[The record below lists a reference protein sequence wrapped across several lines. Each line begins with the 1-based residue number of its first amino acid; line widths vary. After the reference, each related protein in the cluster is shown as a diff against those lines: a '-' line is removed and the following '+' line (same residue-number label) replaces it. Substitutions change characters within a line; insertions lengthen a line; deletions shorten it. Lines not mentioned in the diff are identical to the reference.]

1 MNEIINAVQPAVASA
16 ATLILTA
23 VISAVGAKL
32 VALINRRKEKVVA
45 EIGTAEYNRK
55 LGIAKQVWG
64 AVDEYF
70 RVTSN
75 VQKTVD
81 TASGKFAEMMG
92 RALPG
97 ITTDEIKQM
106 QAVVAGEVNAG
117 RAALTATLP
126 EQDVV
131 ATAEAVTLPAD
142 TVTTTA

>member
-32 VALINRRKEKVVA
+32 VALISRRKEKVVA
-45 EIGTAEYNRK
+45 EIGAAEYNRK
-55 LGIAKQVWG
+55 IGIAKQVWG

-70 RVTSN
+70 RVTPA
-75 VQKTVD
+75 VTKTVD
-81 TASGKFAEMMG
+81 TAGGKFAEMLG
-92 RALPG
+92 KALPG
-97 ITTDEIKQM
+97 ITADEIKQL

-117 RAALTATLP
+117 RAALTAAVP
-126 EQDVV
+126 EQDVT

-142 TVTTTA
+142 TAAANA

>member
-45 EIGTAEYNRK
+45 EIGAAEYNRK
-55 LGIAKQVWG
+55 LSIAKQVWG

-70 RVTSN
+70 RITPEVE
-75 VQKTVD
+75 KTVD
-81 TASGKFAEMMG
+81 TASGKFAEMMFK
-92 RALPG
+92 ALPG
-97 ITTDEIKQM
+97 ITADEIKQL

-117 RAALTATLP
+117 RAAVEAPAP
-126 EQDVV
+126 EVT
-131 ATAEAVTLPAD
+131 ATAEAVTLPTD
-142 TVTTTA
+142 TVVTTA

>member
-45 EIGTAEYNRK
+45 EIGAAEYNRK

-70 RVTSN
+70 RITPN

-81 TASGKFAEMMG
+81 TASGKFAEMLG
-92 RALPG
+92 KALPG
-97 ITTDEIKQM
+97 ITTDEIKQL

-117 RAALTATLP
+117 RAAVEASAP
-126 EQDVV
+126 EVT

>member
-81 TASGKFAEMMG
+81 TASRKFAEMMYK
-92 RALPG
+92 ALPG
-97 ITTDEIKQM
+97 VTADEIKQL

-117 RAALTATLP
+117 RAALTAAVP
-126 EQDVV
+126 EQEV

-142 TVTTTA
+142 TVAANA

>member
-32 VALINRRKEKVVA
+32 VALINRHKEKVAA
-45 EIGTAEYNRK
+45 EIGAAEYNRK
-55 LGIAKQVWG
+55 LSIAKQVWG

-70 RVTSN
+70 RITPN

-81 TASGKFAEMMG
+81 TASGKFAEMICK
-92 RALPG
+92 ALPG
-97 ITTDEIKQM
+97 ITIDEIKQL

-117 RAALTATLP
+117 RAALTATVP
-126 EQDVV
+126 EQKVT

-142 TVTTTA
+142 TATANA

>member
-64 AVDEYF
+64 QWTN
-70 RVTSN
+70 TS
-75 VQKTVD
+75 
-81 TASGKFAEMMG
+81 ASHRMCRKPLTQPAESL
-92 RALPG
+92 R
-97 ITTDEIKQM
+97 K
-106 QAVVAGEVNAG
+106 
-117 RAALTATLP
+117 
-126 EQDVV
+126 
-131 ATAEAVTLPAD
+131 
-142 TVTTTA
+142 

>member
-1 MNEIINAVQPAVASA
+1 MNEIINAVQPAIASA

-32 VALINRRKEKVVA
+32 VALINRHKEKVAA
-45 EIGTAEYNRK
+45 EIGAAEYNRK
-55 LGIAKQVWG
+55 LSIAKQIWG

-70 RVTSN
+70 RITPE

-81 TASGKFAEMMG
+81 TASGKFAEMMCK
-92 RALPG
+92 ALPG
-97 ITTDEIKQM
+97 ITIGEIKQL

-117 RAALTATLP
+117 RAALTATVP
-126 EQDVV
+126 EQNVT

-142 TVTTTA
+142 TAIANA

>member
-45 EIGTAEYNRK
+45 EIGAAEYNRK

-70 RVTSN
+70 RITPAVT
-75 VQKTVD
+75 KTVD

-117 RAALTATLP
+117 RAALTATVP

>member
-45 EIGTAEYNRK
+45 EIGAAEYNRK

-70 RVTSN
+70 RITPN

-81 TASGKFAEMMG
+81 TASGKFAEMLG
-92 RALPG
+92 KALPG

-117 RAALTATLP
+117 RAAVEAPAP
-126 EQDVV
+126 EVA

>member
-70 RVTSN
+70 RITPN

-81 TASGKFAEMMG
+81 TASGKFAEMLG
-92 RALPG
+92 KALPG
-97 ITTDEIKQM
+97 ITTDEIKQL

-117 RAALTATLP
+117 RAAVEASAP
-126 EQDVV
+126 EVT